1 MNKKENPGVPCNQCW
16 IIYHPLHSLRYL
28 RQIYNAYLSA
38 RKWQGSSQINLQQ
51 NDRLINGHIVFEGFN
66 IACQTVH
73 LNLFKMHNVFF
84 ADCLSL
90 MHTRQERI
98 HRKQIKTERNRLKSS
113 IKAFWV
119 VYKTQ
124 LTVVK
129 DAGIFFFQILRKVL
143 KSQNLGDHPYNACTG
158 TQIY

>member
-1 MNKKENPGVPCNQCW
+1 MLNYLPPLTQSTLLETDLQC
-16 IIYHPLHSLRYL
+16 LSL
-28 RQIYNAYLSA
+28 SS

-73 LNLFKMHNVFF
+73 LNLFKMHTGNTFF

-113 IKAFWV
+113 IKAFE
-119 VYKTQ
+119 
-124 LTVVK
+124 
-129 DAGIFFFQILRKVL
+129 
-143 KSQNLGDHPYNACTG
+143 
-158 TQIY
+158 